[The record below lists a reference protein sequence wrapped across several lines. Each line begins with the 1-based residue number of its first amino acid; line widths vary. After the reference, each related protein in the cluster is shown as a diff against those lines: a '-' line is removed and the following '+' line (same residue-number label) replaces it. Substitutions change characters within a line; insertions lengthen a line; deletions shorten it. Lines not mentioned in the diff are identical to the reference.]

1 MHSRQSRLHI
11 IDPNN
16 PANDISG
23 GSNNV
28 ELIFEK
34 FAYARAELLAAMQ
47 SRSTKSYLQSL
58 VGGNYIHYMEPR
70 ERLRKISRRLGNDE

>member
-1 MHSRQSRLHI
+1 MAGRQNRLHI
-11 IDPNN
+11 VDPNN

-28 ELIFEK
+28 ELVFEE

-47 SRSTKSYLQSL
+47 SPTSTKSYLQSFI
-58 VGGNYIHYMEPR
+58 GGDYSHYLEPR
-70 ERLRKISRRLGNDE
+70 GRLRKLSRRLQ